1 MSTEVVNQE
10 NQQFRSKNVKFETPI
25 KLKGIDEQV
34 FVDGEIL
41 QFDPADGTYIAF
53 AGAVLADLARA
64 ILSLGV
70 GESIVLDVA
79 DTLEPAAT
87 ICIGGEVIE
96 DALTYPAG
104 ITIDTV
110 PPNAVLSVREQLREV
125 GIIARSADTI
135 NESNL
140 A

>member
-1 MSTEVVNQE
+1 MSTELVNQE
-10 NQQFRSKNVKFETPI
+10 NQQFRSKDAKFETPVT
-25 KLKGIDEQV
+25 LKGIDTQV

-41 QFDPADGTYIAF
+41 QFDPADGTWIAF
-53 AGAVLADLARA
+53 TGAVLTDLARA

-70 GESIVLDVA
+70 GESITLDVA
-79 DTLEPAAT
+79 DTLEPAVT
-87 ICIGGEVIE
+87 ICIGGEVIA
-96 DALTYPAG
+96 DFLKYPAG
-104 ITIDTV
+104 IAIDDV

-140 A
+140 T